1 MLPVFIYVKISRCNM
16 VRAFIKQK
24 LRTRR
29 KWKFNWTCW
38 KCELDL
44 LETRFPPQMAY
55 FRHFPAFLRLSK
67 IYNKIFNKKDFYN
80 KKVQFTRDYTG

>member
-24 LRTRR
+24 LR
-29 KWKFNWTCW
+29 
-38 KCELDL
+38 
-44 LETRFPPQMAY
+44 TRFPPQMAY

-80 KKVQFTRDYTG
+80 KNRITK